1 MVKEEIILGLEVLGT
16 QYKMENRTAKEFELS
31 VDIWLTI
38 FNTYTFDQFKQ
49 AIISFMANDIYG
61 NFPKPGNIMQY
72 IKVAN
77 KKKEREFTEVWA
89 EIYKAICNSG
99 YHANES
105 FEALSIEAK
114 EVVRSP
120 QNLKQWAITEDFN
133 AEVVYSNLNQVYKN
147 NCKHKEKVE
156 SIPQNLRVGVGFE
169 QDRIFIEKKDHY
181 SISADFEEEPIR
193 RTTDFSQINNMIYD
207 LKRKM
212 CN

>member
-1 MVKEEIILGLEVLGT
+1 MVREDIVRGLNVLYKMCKKEERTVEELEMNIYVW
-16 QYKMENRTAKEFELS
+16 EE
-31 VDIWLTI
+31 I
-38 FNTYTFDQFKQ
+38 FKPYSYEQFKL
-49 AIISFMANDIYG
+49 AIMQFLANDVYKTFPAVGAVYKYIAMAN
-61 NFPKPGNIMQY
+61 KT
-72 IKVAN
+72 KH
-77 KKKEREFTEVWA
+77 REFTEVWQ

-105 FEALSIEAK
+105 FDSLSIEAK

-120 QNLKQWAITEDFN
+120 QNLKQWAMTEDFN
-133 AEVVYSNLNQVYKN
+133 AEVVYSNLNQIYKN
-147 NCKHKEKVE
+147 NCKHKDQVE
-156 SIPQNLRVGVGFE
+156 SIPENLRIGVGFE

-181 SISADFEEEPIR
+181 SISDSFDEEPIN